1 MKSLHV
7 VQVNARPGRLQEFN
21 DWYDSVHIPDVLS
34 IPGVL
39 GARRYE
45 LADDQIGRRA
55 REYPYRFLTLYEFDG
70 DPGEIVRAINEAIV
84 GGRFAM
90 SPALDPDY
98 VAPVFLLRSA
108 HTPSEPA
115 TGHGPVTR

>member
-7 VQVNARPGRLQEFN
+7 VQVNARPDRLDEFN
-21 DWYDSVHIPDVLS
+21 DWYDRVHIPDVLS

-55 REYPYRFLTLYEFDG
+55 REYPYRFLTLYELEG
-70 DPGEIVRAINEAIV
+70 DPTEVVRAINAAIV
-84 GGRFAM
+84 DGRFGL

-98 VAPVFLLRSA
+98 VAPIFVPRSEHPA
-108 HTPSEPA
+108 ADHRAAGRPS
-115 TGHGPVTR
+115 